1 MTDQELLQAI
11 GQVVE
16 SKIEPMR
23 QDIHG
28 LKEDVQELKD
38 NFVRLEMKVDK
49 LDKRVSSLEMKVDKL
64 DKRVSSLE
72 TKVDSLDKR
81 VSSLETKVDGLEK
94 QVGSLDK
101 RVGTLEEQMTGVRV
115 YMDVD
120 LKRTL
125 NLLLEGQQALWDR
138 FVPREEYEPLKDR
151 TEVLELT
158 VKRHSQEIRELQL
171 A

>member
-49 LDKRVSSLEMKVDKL
+49 
-64 DKRVSSLE
+64 
-72 TKVDSLDKR
+72 LDKR